1 MKTVDLLNYVNSH
14 EKGINMQLDNRGED
28 MPLGIRKRVGH
39 ARSLINDAKLILFDE
54 PTEGLDKLGK
64 DAMYDLLKY
73 FKSKNKTIF
82 VASNDQSIIDIS
94 DKCLDLNEGLVNTA
108 IKKIVNKSN
117 KVENLNYKYKRTTN
131 LLFYSFSIFTVLII
145 IWSFIF
151 EVDIVSNADGQVIPV
166 GEVKTIQHLEGV

>member
-1 MKTVDLLNYVNSH
+1 
-14 EKGINMQLDNRGED
+14 MQLDNRGED
-28 MPLGIRKRVGH
+28 MPLGIRKRIGH

-94 DKCLDLNEGLVNTA
+94 DKCLDLNEGLVKTA
-108 IKKIVNKSN
+108 M
-117 KVENLNYKYKRTTN
+117 KR
-131 LLFYSFSIFTVLII
+131 
-145 IWSFIF
+145 
-151 EVDIVSNADGQVIPV
+151 
-166 GEVKTIQHLEGV
+166 K

>member
-1 MKTVDLLNYVNSH
+1 MKIVDLLNYVNSH

-64 DAMYDLLKY
+64 DAIYDLLKQ
-73 FKSKNKTIF
+73 FKSNNKTIF

-94 DKCLDLNEGLVNTA
+94 DKRVNLNESQD
-108 IKKIVNKSN
+108 SN
-117 KVENLNYKYKRTTN
+117 EYKR
-131 LLFYSFSIFTVLII
+131 
-145 IWSFIF
+145 
-151 EVDIVSNADGQVIPV
+151 
-166 GEVKTIQHLEGV
+166 K